1 MQERVPSD
9 HAGTEQ
15 SKDAT
20 AVMNIDSANL
30 SPIHVFSLV
39 LSFCPDFQ
47 GVETAVNVLVAL
59 PVCSTPPM
67 TPTPSADIA
76 AIIKETPVRMTSN
89 TSSFAP

>member
-47 GVETAVNVLVAL
+47 GVETTVNVLVAPASL
-59 PVCSTPPM
+59 FHA
-67 TPTPSADIA
+67 ADDTDTDR
-76 AIIKETPVRMTSN
+76 KSVV
-89 TSSFAP
+89 